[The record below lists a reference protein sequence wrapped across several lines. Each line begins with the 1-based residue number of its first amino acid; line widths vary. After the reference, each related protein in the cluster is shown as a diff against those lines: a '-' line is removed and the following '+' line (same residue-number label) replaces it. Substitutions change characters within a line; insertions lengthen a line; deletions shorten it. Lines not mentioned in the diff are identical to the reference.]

1 MIFGDVF
8 LCQQPHPNTVINVWK
23 NWEGFYYTDELA
35 KLTTAGYKVILSAC
49 WYLNYFSYGEHW
61 FQVSSV
67 CVCVHACMNVCVYVR
82 MCGLEESSHPAVTL
96 IGIWDKTH

>member
-35 KLTTAGYKVILSAC
+35 KLTAAGYKVILSAC

-61 FQVSSV
+61 FQVSSM
-67 CVCVHACMNVCVYVR
+67 CVCVHACMHECVRVR
-82 MCGLEESSHPAVTL
+82 AHVW
-96 IGIWDKTH
+96 IGGIIPPGCNIDRYLG